1 MCVGCGQLMDG
12 KGGTARKEKCRVRTN
27 QCHSRF
33 DGLAPRTT
41 LASTVEDMVDDQH
54 PVKAFEVRPRPKLPA
69 QATQPA
75 ECEVS
80 CGVAALLACP
90 RYARWSERPL

>member
-1 MCVGCGQLMDG
+1 M
-12 KGGTARKEKCRVRTN
+12 
-27 QCHSRF
+27 
-33 DGLAPRTT
+33 APRTT

-75 ECEVS
+75 ECPWASEGSKPMGTQRSGTADAAHRDARPAGRVQDAAAVDDGADAGEVGG
-80 CGVAALLACP
+80 CEL
-90 RYARWSERPL
+90 